1 MKLSKSGRLTG
12 SVSALALRSAALSAV
27 ALGLAAP
34 VMAQEA
40 KTTEDVTEVVV
51 TGQRAQ
57 VKTAQKLKRDAES
70 VVDSITATDIGA
82 LPDRSVSEAL
92 QRVAGVTLQRT
103 DAARDPARLSG
114 EGGAIF
120 VRGLSYVTTLLNGR
134 EVFSAKNGRSIG
146 FEDVSAD
153 LMAGVDVYKSTVAE
167 QIEGALGGT
176 VNLRTRLPFD
186 SKNRIIAF
194 TADRNYGDLRDQ
206 AFVSGGI
213 TYSDRW
219 DTPIGEVGL
228 LLNAS
233 VSNVGTRSNAFT
245 TDRFD
250 QVAGVGT
257 TSTADDRFAPKA
269 AGYRTI
275 DWEQKREAVAAAVQW
290 RPLDTLEFTLQY
302 LNTKATPKSLEHST
316 GYSDNLLSPNSSYT
330 YDSQGQFTG
339 GVFNN
344 TIHRNVTRSGVDNKE
359 TSDISLGAKWRVSDK
374 LTLNAEYQKVKS
386 TSKVISFTVGT
397 ELMDQVDVKLDLYG
411 SKTPVFT
418 TYNACYRDCT
428 PTIPTVANVND
439 PTRYLYNFA
448 MDHLEDND
456 AEQSAYRVD
465 ALYEFDSDWL
475 RSLKGGIRVADK
487 TATTREN
494 GYNWGAVSQD
504 AAWNGNNVTKD
515 PPISGMIDYY
525 NFANFFRGDAQAPA
539 GGVFPSVQLADYY
552 GSRDKIATAAA
563 DLGWG
568 WVPFNGNYDAV
579 EPGRAD
585 NPTSGTIT
593 QNEKTSAVYGVL
605 RFGNDTIMQG
615 FDGNVGVRV
624 IKTELSNGTG
634 LRGNPGAL
642 ANVTAANINPNSSAA
657 LRQEVLD
664 AIAITAVGGTVKGI
678 QIENEYTDVLPS
690 LNLRLK
696 ATDQVQL
703 RLSLSKAIV
712 RPSFGQM
719 QPYTT
724 LGVSATLVQALGPN
738 GQPIPAPTQ
747 ADPTAT
753 LQYVSAIEYNGSG
766 GNPNLQPMEANAYD
780 FSAEWYFA
788 PTGSLTLAVFRKDL
802 KNYFFGSTEN
812 ESYTIGGKTKAYSVF
827 RTRNGDKG
835 TIDGLE
841 LAYSQFYDFLPG
853 PLSGLGLQANYT
865 IVNSSG
871 GKNTAVNISEPEQRS
886 GAQADLPL
894 EGLSEKSYNVAFI
907 YEKYGISA
915 RLAYNWRSEYLM
927 TTSAANIKAPV
938 WSEDYGQWDGSILY
952 SVTPKLKLGLQVTN
966 LGREKTY
973 LKVGNPDRLA
983 RYAWFDTDRRV
994 AITLRGQF

>member
-1 MKLSKSGRLTG
+1 MKQSKFAR
-12 SVSALALRSAALSAV
+12 LSAGV
-27 ALGLAAP
+27 SVMALGVA
-34 VMAQEA
+34 VMGFALPAVAQTTTGEA
-40 KTTEDVTEVVV
+40 DVTEVIV

-92 QRVAGVTLQRT
+92 QRVAGITLQRT

-120 VRGLSYVTTLLNGR
+120 VRGLSYVSTLLNGR

-186 SKNRIIAF
+186 SKKRIIAF
-194 TADRNYGDLRDQ
+194 TADRNYGDLRDE
-206 AFVSGGI
+206 AFVSGGV

-219 DTPIGEVGL
+219 ETSIGEIGL

-257 TSTADDRFAPKA
+257 TSKADDRYAPKA

-275 DWEQKREAVAAAVQW
+275 DWDQKREAVAAAAQW
-290 RPLDTLEFTLQY
+290 RPTDSLEFTLQY
-302 LNTKATPKSLEHST
+302 LNTKATPKSLERST

-344 TIHRNVTRSGVDNKE
+344 TIHRNVTRTGVDNKE
-359 TSDISLGAKWRVSDK
+359 TSDISLGGKWRVSER
-374 LTLNAEYQKVKS
+374 LTLSAEAQKVKS
-386 TSKVISFTVGT
+386 TSKVVSFTVGT

-411 SKTPVFT
+411 SDTPTFL
-418 TYNACYRDCT
+418 TYNNCFRDCT
-428 PTIPTVANVND
+428 VTSSALANVND

-456 AEQSAYRVD
+456 AEQTAYRVD
-465 ALYEFDSDWL
+465 ASYEFDSAWL

-525 NFANFFRGDAQAPA
+525 NYGDFFRGGAQQPA

-552 GSRDKIATAAA
+552 ASRDKIKTAAA

-568 WVPFNGNYDAV
+568 WVPFDGNYDAV
-579 EPGRAD
+579 PPGRAD
-585 NPTSGTIT
+585 NPTSGSIT
-593 QNEKTSAVYGVL
+593 QSEKTSAVYGVV
-605 RFGNDTIMQG
+605 RFGNDNILSG
-615 FDGNVGVRV
+615 LDGNVGVRV
-624 IKTELSNGTG
+624 IKTELSNGQG
-634 LRGNPGAL
+634 LLGNPGAL
-642 ANVTAANINPNSSAA
+642 ANVTAANINPNSSAT

-664 AIAITAVGGTVKGI
+664 AIAISAVGGTVKGI
-678 QIENEYTDVLPS
+678 RLENTYTDVLPS

-696 ATDQVQL
+696 ATDQIQL

-724 LGVSATLVQALGPN
+724 LGVTANLVQALDSAGK
-738 GQPIPAPTQ
+738 PIPAPTQ
-747 ADPTAT
+747 TDPTAT
-753 LQYVSAIEYNGSG
+753 LQYVTSIEYSGSG
-766 GNPNLQPMEANAYD
+766 GNPSLQPMEANAYD

-788 PTGSLTLAVFRKDL
+788 PTGSLTLALFKKDL
-802 KNYFFGSTEN
+802 KNYFFGSTGN
-812 ESYTIGGKTKAYSVF
+812 ESYTVGGKTKTYSVF

-835 TIDGLE
+835 SVDGLE

-853 PLSGLGLQANYT
+853 PLSGLGVQANYT
-865 IVNSSG
+865 IVNSKG
-871 GKNTAVNISEPEQRS
+871 GKNTAVNISEAEQVA

-894 EGLSEKSYNVAFI
+894 EGLSETSYNVAFM

-915 RLAYNWRSEYLM
+915 RLAYNWRSEFLM

-938 WSEDYGQWDGSILY
+938 WSEDYGQWDGSVLY
-952 SVTPKLKLGLQVTN
+952 SVTPKIKVGLQVTN